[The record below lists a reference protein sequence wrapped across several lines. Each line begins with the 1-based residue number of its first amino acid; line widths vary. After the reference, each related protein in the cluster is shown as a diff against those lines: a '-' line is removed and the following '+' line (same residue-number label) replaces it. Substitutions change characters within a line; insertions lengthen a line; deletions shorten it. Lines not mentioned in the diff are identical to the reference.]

1 MSNIRNR
8 ITALMIFLVIS
19 AMPVTVCAA
28 PIETG
33 CMKVID
39 ENYNGKTI
47 LITQGDNFCIR
58 LKENPSTGYSWQLS
72 LNKGLKVVSSNYYSS
87 IPSNSVPSN
96 SVPSNSVQRFI
107 VGAAGIHSWK
117 IKAVARGGQQIK
129 GIYRRSWEKET
140 GKEQTFKL
148 NIKVF

>member
-1 MSNIRNR
+1 
-8 ITALMIFLVIS
+8 
-19 AMPVTVCAA
+19 MPVTVCAA

-72 LNKGLKVVSSNYYSS
+72 LKKGLKVVSSNYYSS
-87 IPSNSVPSN
+87 I
-96 SVPSNSVQRFI
+96 PSNSVQRFI

-117 IKAVARGGQQIK
+117 IKAVTRGAQQIK

-148 NIKVF
+148 NVKVF